1 MPESLGATSYSPEE
15 SELILS
21 AITAETAKVRCPRCG
36 QKLSSDLP
44 RGGRCST
51 PEVWELHCTDCRV
64 SLLVPDNRP
73 L

>member
-1 MPESLGATSYSPEE
+1 MPDSFGTKSFSPEE

-21 AITAETAKVRCPRCG
+21 AITAEAAKVRCPRCG
-36 QKLSSDLP
+36 EKLSSDLP

-51 PEVWELHCTDCRV
+51 PEVWELHCTSCRA
-64 SLLVPDNRP
+64 SMLVPDNRP